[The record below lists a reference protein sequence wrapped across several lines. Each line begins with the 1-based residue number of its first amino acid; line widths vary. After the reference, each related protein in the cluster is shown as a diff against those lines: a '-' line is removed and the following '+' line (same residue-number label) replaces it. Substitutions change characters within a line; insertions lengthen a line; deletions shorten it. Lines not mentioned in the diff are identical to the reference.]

1 MRRVGDWLVAVAV
14 LVLGRGRARDVEPRR
29 PRILPVHRPSR
40 RDETLVAWLLLAA
53 AAAAVAFV
61 VLYAAEPNTQ
71 LLGLALALALALV
84 AVALALAS
92 RRLVGQETHVEPVER
107 THPEEQE
114 ATAQLVEEGV
124 DGISRR
130 RLLVVAAGT
139 AGAALTAAAI
149 VPAASLGPLF
159 DTERLQRTP
168 WRRGTRLVDERGRP
182 LLERDVVAGS
192 LFTAFPEGVP
202 RRRSDAPLVV
212 IRLEPASLELPD
224 GREDWAPQGILAFS
238 KICPHAGCAVSLY
251 RTPRHPEFEPGPALV
266 CPCHYSTF
274 DPVRGGELVFG
285 PAGRALPQL
294 PLAFG
299 SRGELIAAGPF
310 EDAVGPSWWGV
321 RL

>member
-1 MRRVGDWLVAVAV
+1 MRRAGDWLVAVAV
-14 LVLGRGRARDVEPRR
+14 LVLGRGRARDAEPSRR
-29 PRILPVHRPSR
+29 RVLPVHRPAP
-40 RDETLVAWLLLAA
+40 RDETLVAWLLLGA

-61 VLYAAEPNTQ
+61 VLYVVDPDTQ
-71 LLGLALALALALV
+71 LLGVALALSLALV
-84 AVALALAS
+84 AVGLALAS
-92 RRLVGQETHVEPVER
+92 SRLVGQETHVGPVER

-114 ATAQLVEEGV
+114 ETAQLLEEGV

-168 WRRGTRLVDERGRP
+168 WRRGVRLVDVRGRP
-182 LLERDVVAGS
+182 LREQDVVPGT
-192 LFTAFPEGVP
+192 LFTAFPEGVS
-202 RRRSDAPLVV
+202 RRRSDAPLIV
-212 IRLEPASLELPD
+212 IRLDPSSLELPD
-224 GREDWAPQGILAFS
+224 GRADWAPEGILAFS

-251 RTPRHPEFEPGPALV
+251 RTPRYPEFEPGPALV

-294 PLAFG
+294 PLAIG
-299 SRGELIAAGPF
+299 PQGDLTAAGPF
-310 EDAVGPSWWGV
+310 EEGVGPSWWGV

>member
-1 MRRVGDWLVAVAV
+1 VRRVGDWLVALAV
-14 LVLGRGRARDVEPRR
+14 LVLGRGRARDVEPPRR
-29 PRILPVHRPSR
+29 RILPVHRPSR
-40 RDETLVAWLLLAA
+40 RDEAVVAWLLLGAA
-53 AAAAVAFV
+53 AAAAAFV
-61 VLYAAEPNTQ
+61 VLYVVEPDTQ
-71 LLGLALALALALV
+71 LLGVALALALALV

-92 RRLVGQETHVEPVER
+92 SRLVGRETRVAPVER

-114 ATAQLVEEGV
+114 EAAQLVEEGM

-159 DTERLQRTP
+159 DTERLLRTP
-168 WRRGTRLVDERGRP
+168 WRRGVRLVDERGRR
-182 LLERDVVAGS
+182 LLERDVVAGT
-192 LFTAFPEGVP
+192 LLTAFPEGVS

-212 IRLEPASLELPD
+212 IRLDPSSLELPA
-224 GREDWAPQGILAFS
+224 GRERWAPDGILAFS

-285 PAGRALPQL
+285 PAGRPLPQL
-294 PLAFG
+294 PLAIG
-299 SRGELIAAGPF
+299 AGGQLAAAGPF
-310 EDAVGPSWWGV
+310 EEAVGPSWWGV